1 MKEIVKRIID
11 IQSYITVSLYE
22 DRAFPYFQITM
33 IGSCDGNKMKFF
45 DSIQA
50 LSKRGSVKE
59 IPENAIYNGRE
70 DYISRF
76 AGNRMVGIYG
86 DTSLCEN
93 SDLKFLTDIG
103 NGLIKTATENYTT
116 VYAFLISLRLLLN
129 DSSFTEADYEYL
141 IEAPMNLSDEDNIR
155 EFSKNVYGMQAGILK
170 SKWHFLK
177 KKEIQRILDVNL
189 KNMVTR

>member
-1 MKEIVKRIID
+1 MKKIVKRIID

-33 IGSCDGNKMKFF
+33 IGSCDDNKMKFF

-59 IPENAIYNGRE
+59 ISENAIYNGRE

-76 AGNRMVGIYG
+76 VGNRMVGIYG

-103 NGLIKTATENYTT
+103 NGLIKTAT
-116 VYAFLISLRLLLN
+116 I
-129 DSSFTEADYEYL
+129 
-141 IEAPMNLSDEDNIR
+141 
-155 EFSKNVYGMQAGILK
+155 
-170 SKWHFLK
+170 
-177 KKEIQRILDVNL
+177 IQQYMLF
-189 KNMVTR
+189 